1 MEERK
6 SYYAII
12 PANVRYDNDLPPNVK
27 LLYGEITALCNE
39 TGVCWAT
46 NDYFAK
52 LYNVSKTSVSKWVS
66 ILVDKGYI
74 HNQIIYKEGSK
85 EILNRYLSLVQY
97 PIEEKLNR
105 GIEEKLKE
113 NNKIYNNTMNNNI
126 DNMNIIYNWEEN
138 KTCQCQTQ
146 KGDICSRR
154 STYNINGKN
163 YCNQHSKY
171 VIGDYFDSHKDMQEQ
186 IGLELAT
193 KEIIEHLNNRIGSH
207 YKTNSKENLKIIKK
221 KIKEGFTVDDFK
233 TVIDKMCVKWTG
245 TKWEE
250 YLRPQ
255 TLFGGNFESYLNKE
269 IKQTVNNLHLTSE
282 DISNLFG

>member
-1 MEERK
+1 MEDFK

-12 PANVRYDNDLPPNVK
+12 PANVRYDKDLPANAK

-39 TGVCWAT
+39 KGICWAT

-52 LYNVSKTSVSKWVS
+52 LYDVSKTSISKWIS
-66 ILVDKGYI
+66 TLVDKGYI
-74 HNQIIYKEGSK
+74 CNKIIYREGSK

-113 NNKIYNNTMNNNI
+113 NNTVYNNTMNNI
-126 DNMNIIYNWEEN
+126 DNMNIIYNWESN
-138 KTCQCQTQ
+138 QFCQCLTQ

-163 YCNQHSKY
+163 YCNQHSKH
-171 VIGDYFDSHKDMQEQ
+171 IISDYLNEHKDIQEE
-186 IGLELAT
+186 IDLELAS
-193 KEIIEHLNNRIGSH
+193 KEIIDHLNARLGSS
-207 YKTNSKENLKIIKK
+207 YKYSTKKTKDLIKDRF
-221 KIKEGFTVDDFK
+221 KEGFTVEDFK

-269 IKQTVNNLHLTSE
+269 VKQTINNIHLTSE
-282 DISNLFG
+282 DISNLFN